1 MTPTQ
6 LIVSSPAKLNL
17 SFDITGRDANGYHQ
31 LLTLFQAINLQDK
44 ISFIIKQAKANDV
57 VLSLASANDEIM
69 PLPLDENNLIYKT
82 IKLFL
87 SRLFHSDPLKISVT
101 IEKNIPIGAGLAGG
115 SSNAAATLLVLSHYF
130 NRPFDNI
137 NLLEMASELGAD
149 VPFCLYGGLA
159 IGRGY
164 GEKLQ
169 KLSSSFSGYFV
180 LIKPKPISISTPWAY
195 NTFDQSV
202 NFSYLNEA
210 EAELRLKNLIKQLD
224 GMAPYMV
231 LDANHTNCFWNAFE
245 PVIFK
250 EFPLLAKIREGLL
263 NLGCR
268 EAHLTGSG
276 PTIYALVESKE
287 HGEKVLKEMLSS
299 DWGIMIQGWS
309 VQSINHGPRIL
320 YEGPYEEQAKHET
333 IASS

>member
-1 MTPTQ
+1 
-6 LIVSSPAKLNL
+6 
-17 SFDITGRDANGYHQ
+17 
-31 LLTLFQAINLQDK
+31 LL
-44 ISFIIKQAKANDV
+44 QAKANDI
-57 VLSLASANDEIM
+57 VLSLASANEGIT
-69 PLPLDENNLIYKT
+69 PLPLDENNLIYRA

-87 SRLFHSDPLKISVT
+87 SRLFQSIPLKISVT

-130 NRPFDNI
+130 DRPFDDI

-149 VPFCLYGGLA
+149 VAFCLYGGLA

-180 LIKPKPISISTPWAY
+180 LIKPKSISISTPWAY
-195 NTFDQSV
+195 STFDQSV
-202 NFSYLNEA
+202 NFSYLNEV

-231 LDANHTNCFWNAFE
+231 LDSSHTDYFWNAFE

-250 EFPLLAKIREGLL
+250 EFPVLAKIQEGLL
-263 NLGCR
+263 NLDCR

-287 HGEKVLKEMLSS
+287 HGEKVLKGMLSS
-299 DWGIMIQGWS
+299 DWGIMIQGWLA
-309 VQSINHGPRIL
+309 QSINHGPRIL
-320 YEGPYEEQAKHET
+320 YEGSYEEQAKQET